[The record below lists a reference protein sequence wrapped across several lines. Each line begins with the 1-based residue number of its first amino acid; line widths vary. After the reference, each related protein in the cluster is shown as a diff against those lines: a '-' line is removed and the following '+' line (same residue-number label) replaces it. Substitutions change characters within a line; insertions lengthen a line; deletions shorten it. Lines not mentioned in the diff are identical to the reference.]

1 MERERRPQSFVS
13 FTDPTQKAGIEDL
26 PEMKLNPNGKLR
38 LPVTGLG
45 LRYN

>member
-1 MERERRPQSFVS
+1 MDREGRPPFFVS
-13 FTDPTQKAGIEDL
+13 FNDATQKAGIEDL
-26 PEMKLNPNGKLR
+26 PEMKLNPNGKLG